1 MTIKTY
7 IAKLK
12 ATIDEKD
19 SEILTL
25 KDGDSHAHYHGGE
38 RCTSDH
44 DHGHEH
50 HVADETPHSHDHS
63 HDDNIPEWKKKA
75 MDSDPTA
82 APFGG
87 SWNAETEVNASEE
100 TEETEFPPLY
110 ESGEDFDKA
119 TEHKMQASDLKMEG
133 KLEEALQEYTLAI
146 QAAQPSALLYANRAT
161 ILFKLQKYK
170 AAERDCS
177 EALKENPDSAKA
189 LRVRGLARKEMGLY
203 EEARHDLS
211 ESQTIDFDENTIEA
225 LKEVTQKVL
234 EIEKEKVHEKL
245 EKEAKL
251 RKRAE
256 EIKKAQ
262 EEAKRESARASSSG
276 TGSRSGGM
284 GGNMPGM
291 GGAGGMGGLME
302 VCFAGLVYAE
312 DKIARHRLSHCSLVS
327 IESNVRSGTCCGN
340 AESQGYCSLH

>member
-1 MTIKTY
+1 MAIKTY

-25 KDGDSHAHYHGGE
+25 KDGDSRAHYHGGE

-50 HVADETPHSHDHS
+50 HAAEESHSHDHG
-63 HDDNIPEWKKKA
+63 HDDDIPEWKKKA
-75 MDSDPTA
+75 MDSDPSS

-87 SWNAETEVNASEE
+87 SWNAGAEVNVSEE
-100 TEETEFPPLY
+100 AEFPPLY

-119 TEHKMQASDLKMEG
+119 TEHKMKASDLKMEG
-133 KLEEALQEYTLAI
+133 KLEEALEEYTLAI
-146 QAAQPSALLYANRAT
+146 QAAPPSALLYANRAT
-161 ILFKLQKYK
+161 ALFELQKYK
-170 AAERDCS
+170 AAERDCN

-189 LRVRGLARKEMGLY
+189 LRVRGLARKELGLY
-203 EEARHDLS
+203 EKARHDLS
-211 ESQTIDFDENTIEA
+211 ESQTIDFDEGTVEA

-234 EIEKEKVHEKL
+234 DIEKEKVHEKL

-262 EEAKRESARASSSG
+262 EEAKRESAQASSRG
-276 TGSRSGGM
+276 TGGMPGGMGGM
-284 GGNMPGM
+284 GGNMPDM

-302 VCFAGLVYAE
+302 VRFVFLLVCAQQYLHVTTTH
-312 DKIARHRLSHCSLVS
+312 IVCWCS
-327 IESNVRSGTCCGN
+327 
-340 AESQGYCSLH
+340 